1 LFAPPGTG
9 YDRAITVFSPDGRLF
24 QVEYALEAV
33 RRGTTAIGIKSNEGV
48 VLAVEKHV
56 LSLQEPESVEKVFM
70 VDDHVGAAIAGL
82 TADAR
87 ILVDQARLIAQIN
100 RLTYDEP
107 IGIEALTRQ
116 IGDYKQWCT
125 QHAGIR
131 PFGVSLLIAGTDGL
145 GAHLYLTD
153 PSGTYWSYKAGAIG
167 AGGQTAREILQ
178 KEYKN
183 DFALNE
189 CIGLAVKILSKVIEE
204 EFDPSKVEVAVI
216 KKETGK
222 FEYLSIEEIKEYM
235 EKVKE

>member
-1 LFAPPGTG
+1 MFAPPGTG

-33 RRGTTAIGIKSNEGV
+33 RRGTTAIGIKSSEGV
-48 VLAVEKHV
+48 VLAVEKRV
-56 LSLQEPESVEKVFM
+56 LSIQEPESVEKVFM

-87 ILVDQARLIAQIN
+87 VLVDQARTSAQVN

-107 IGIEALTRQ
+107 IGIEVLTRQ
-116 IGDYKQWCT
+116 ISDLKQWCT

-131 PFGVSLLIAGTDGL
+131 PFGVSLLIAGIDDL
-145 GAHLYLTD
+145 GSHLYMTD

-167 AGGQTAREILQ
+167 AGGQGAREILQ
-178 KEYKN
+178 KEYR
-183 DFALNE
+183 DDIALEE
-189 CIGLAVKILSKVIEE
+189 CITLALKILSHVIEE

-216 KKETGK
+216 KKEK
-222 FEYLSIEEIKEYM
+222 RKLEYLSQEELKSYM
-235 EKVKE
+235 EKVKK